1 MAQRLNSSFFV
12 FITILLLFIPVS
24 ADLQNTTPPPVP
36 YTIKLFSPSPGMIH
50 SDQIMDLINGPD
62 KNVLLA
68 TSFGLS
74 SYDQD
79 GTWSTRHMD
88 LDNISEGLMSDYVT
102 AIEYGPDDNLWIG
115 YSKGIQVYNG
125 IYYQTITDQQLLK
138 DTNIKDLQRWDNDM
152 WVATGHSGIHRVRNS
167 TWTWY
172 QPGSRDGPGFYEVR
186 SMTLDPA
193 TGSMPDELVIATV
206 NEGLWVVP
214 SREDPVRFEMIADK
228 DSTFGSLMNVRR
240 DPKGGVYFFNGTEVV
255 HYSREQGF
263 VPVLTGRDLTITGTP
278 INDLAAA
285 NDGKLY
291 LATDDGI
298 YIWEEGAVYR
308 HLNRFE
314 GIGASSVV
322 KTMNLDAENRAWFS
336 TGEDV
341 GYYSDR
347 SSTENAL
354 IIETSTTTPSPS
366 PTTESQSPGGI
377 LTPRENTVASN
388 TDDSSAVE
396 ASGEGVGAIIDPVI
410 RAIMSIL
417 SGFGVH

>member
-1 MAQRLNSSFFV
+1 MAQRLNSSV
-12 FITILLLFIPVS
+12 CAFIAILLLFVPVA
-24 ADLQNTTPPPVP
+24 ADLQNTTSIPVP

-50 SDQIMDLINGPD
+50 SDQVMDLVNGPD

-74 SYDQD
+74 TYNPD

-88 LDNISEGLMSDYVT
+88 LDNISEGLMSDYIT
-102 AIEYGPDDNLWIG
+102 AVEYGPDGKLWIG
-115 YSKGIQVYNG
+115 YSKGIQIYNG

-138 DTNIKDLQRWDNDM
+138 DPNIKDLQRWDDDM
-152 WVATGHSGIHRVRNS
+152 WVATGHAGIHRVRNG

-186 SMTLDPA
+186 SMALNPA
-193 TGSMPDELVIATV
+193 TDSLPDELVIATV

-214 SREDPVRFEMIADK
+214 SREDPVRFEMIAGK
-228 DSTFGSLMNVRR
+228 SSTFGLLMNVRR
-240 DPKGGVYFFNGTEVV
+240 DPQGGVYFFNSTDVV
-255 HYSREQGF
+255 HYSRERGF
-263 VPVLTGRDLTITGTP
+263 VPVLAGTDLAITGTS

-298 YIWEEGAVYR
+298 YIWDDGAVYR

-314 GIGASSVV
+314 GIGTSSFV
-322 KTMNLDAENRAWFS
+322 KTINIDAENRVWFS
-336 TGEDV
+336 TGDDV

-347 SSTENAL
+347 SSPESPL
-354 IIETSTTTPSPS
+354 IIETATATPSSAPAMENLS
-366 PTTESQSPGGI
+366 PEGVPA
-377 LTPRENTVASN
+377 PREDTVTPN
-388 TDDSSAVE
+388 PDESSAVE
-396 ASGEGVGAIIDPVI
+396 ASGEGIGAIIDPVI

-417 SGFGVH
+417 SGFGIH